1 MKLRYRYNAETCRYE
16 PIVVSP
22 LLFLRNILKF
32 LGISFLL
39 GLSGVIY
46 YNSQYPLLDEVQKL
60 NENQQLKTEWQA
72 IHSQLN
78 EASRQL
84 YELESNDDDNLRVIL
99 DMDPLSST
107 QREAGVGGREKASAE
122 VEYSIIRSAIDF
134 SEKIKNRLTVEVQSI
149 KELKSTLALKQKRWA
164 ARPAIQPINNK
175 QLIHLYLVFGERLHP
190 ILGYS
195 RPHNGLDF
203 AAPARSPIYATGD
216 GIVTYA
222 SGGTTYGNVVFI
234 NHGYGFETRY
244 GHMSQYIVSVGQRV
258 KRGQVLGYVGN
269 TGLSG
274 GNHLH
279 YEVLYQTKFVNPINF
294 FQRDLNNKEYEKL
307 ISLGSKD
314 AVPMD

>member
-1 MKLRYRYNAETCRYE
+1 MKLLYRYNEETCRYE

-22 LLFLRNILKF
+22 RLFLKNIFQF

-39 GLSGVIY
+39 GLGGVTY
-46 YNSQYPLLDEVQKL
+46 YNSQYPLLDEVQKVE
-60 NENQQLKTEWQA
+60 ENAKLKTEWQA
-72 IHSQLN
+72 IHAQLKKASQL
-78 EASRQL
+78 L
-84 YELESNDDDNLRVIL
+84 TELESNDDHNFRVIL

-122 VEYSIIRSAIDF
+122 IAYPIIRSAIDF

-149 KELKSTLALKQKRWA
+149 NELKSALASKQKQWA

-190 ILGYS
+190 LLGYT

-203 AAPARSPIYATGD
+203 ASPARSPIYATGD
-216 GIVTYA
+216 GMVTYA
-222 SGGTTYGNVVFI
+222 NGGTTYGNAVFI

-244 GHMSQYIVSVGQRV
+244 GHMSQFIVSVGQSV
-258 KRGQVLGYVGN
+258 KRGQILGYVGS

-279 YEVLYQTKFVNPINF
+279 YEVMYHGKFVNPIGF
-294 FQRDLNNKEYEKL
+294 FQRDLNNSEYEKL
-307 ISLGSKD
+307 IALGKQD
-314 AVPMD
+314 DRPLD

>member
-22 LLFLRNILKF
+22 GLFVRNILRF

-39 GLSGVIY
+39 GLSGIIY
-46 YNSQYPLLDEVQKL
+46 YNSQYPLLDEIQKL
-60 NENQQLKTEWQA
+60 DENAKLKTEWQA
-72 IHSQLN
+72 IHSQLKKTS
-78 EASRQL
+78 EQL
-84 YELESNDDDNLRVIL
+84 TGLESNDDHNFRVIL
-99 DMDPLSST
+99 DMDPLSSS

-122 VEYSIIRSAIDF
+122 IEYPIIRTAIDF

-149 KELKSTLALKQKRWA
+149 TELKSALASKQRQWA

-190 ILGYS
+190 LLGYT

-203 AAPARSPIYATGD
+203 AAPVRSPIYATGD
-216 GIVTYA
+216 GVVTYA
-222 SGGTTYGNVVFI
+222 NGGTTYGNVVFI

-244 GHMSQYIVSVGQRV
+244 GHMSQYIVSVGQSV
-258 KRGQVLGYVGN
+258 KRGQILGYVGS

-279 YEVLYQTKFVNPINF
+279 YEILHRGKFVNPIGF
-294 FQRDLNNKEYEKL
+294 FQRDLNNSEYEKL
-307 ISLGSKD
+307 ISLGKQD
-314 AVPMD
+314 DRPLD

>member
-1 MKLRYRYNAETCRYE
+1 MKLRYRYNTETCRYE

-22 LLFLRNILKF
+22 RLFIKNTFRF
-32 LGISFLL
+32 LGISLLL
-39 GLSGVIY
+39 GLGGIVY

-60 NENQQLKTEWQA
+60 DDNRKLKTEWQA
-72 IHSQLN
+72 IHAQLN
-78 EASRQL
+78 KTSQQL
-84 YELESNDDDNLRVIL
+84 TELESNDDHNFRVIL

-122 VEYSIIRSAIDF
+122 IENPIIRSAIDF

-149 KELKSTLALKQKRWA
+149 NELKSTLASKQKQWA

-190 ILGYS
+190 ILGYN

-203 AAPARSPIYATGD
+203 AAPVRSPIYATGD

-222 SGGTTYGNVVFI
+222 NGGTTYGNAVFI

-244 GHMSQYIVSVGQRV
+244 GHMSQFIVSIGQNI
-258 KRGQVLGYVGN
+258 KRGQVIGYVGS

-279 YEVLYQTKFVNPINF
+279 YEVLYHTKFVNPINF

-314 AVPMD
+314 ILPMD

>member
-1 MKLRYRYNAETCRYE
+1 MGIRYRYNAETCRYE

-22 LLFLRNILKF
+22 RLFIRNIFRF

-39 GLSGVIY
+39 GLSGIIY
-46 YNSQYPLLDEVQKL
+46 YNSEYPLLDEILKL
-60 NENQQLKTEWQA
+60 DENSKLKSEWQA
-72 IHSQLN
+72 IHSQLKKT
-78 EASRQL
+78 SQQL
-84 YELESNDDDNLRVIL
+84 TDLENNDDHNFRVIL
-99 DMDPLSST
+99 DMDPLSLT
-107 QREAGVGGREKASAE
+107 QREAGAGGREKASAE
-122 VEYSIIRSAIDF
+122 IYYPIIRSAIDF

-149 KELKSTLALKQKRWA
+149 NELKSALTAKKRQWA

-216 GIVTYA
+216 GVVTYA

-244 GHMSQYIVSVGQRV
+244 GHMSQYIVSVGQSV
-258 KRGQVLGYVGN
+258 KRGQVLGYVGS

-294 FQRDLNNKEYEKL
+294 FQRDLNNQEYEKL
-307 ISLGSKD
+307 ISLGSMESIPLD
-314 AVPMD
+314 